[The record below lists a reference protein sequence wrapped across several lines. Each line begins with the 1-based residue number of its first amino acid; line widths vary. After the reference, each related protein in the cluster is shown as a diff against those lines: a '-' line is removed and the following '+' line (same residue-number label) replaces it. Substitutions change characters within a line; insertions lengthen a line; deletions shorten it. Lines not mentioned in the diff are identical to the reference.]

1 MNLVFFI
8 FLSIFLLFPSLAK
21 RDHNNPQKKT
31 TQNIVIAID
40 SEPKTLDPRIATDAN
55 GMRIINLIFQS
66 LVKWDLKGEITS
78 SVARRWKCQNK
89 ICIFNIKKDIKFSN
103 GRKIKKE
110 DILFSFNEYQSN
122 KYPFFSAFE
131 VIQSIKI
138 KETKKEFVLTLILKE
153 PSAKFLKADLPVLKI
168 LPREEVLNAGD
179 NFYKNPIGSGVFK
192 LQSKSSSHII
202 LESRKDTNPLPHIKQ
217 VTFKIIRDDFTRFQ
231 KTLNGEIDVAQSVIP
246 VNKINQF
253 IKRNTSFKVIRSIG
267 MSVTY
272 LLINFKDPC
281 LSQKKIR
288 QALAFSIDIPTIIR
302 YKLKNFA
309 KPANSLLSSN
319 SFFFNTNIER
329 LPYQPNK
336 AKQLVKESLCK
347 DKVYSL
353 KSSNS
358 REVISHCQSYFET
371 DTTRWNKNTLGKF

>member
-31 TQNIVIAID
+31 PQNIVIAID

-179 NFYKNPIGSGVFK
+179 NFYKNPIG
-192 LQSKSSSHII
+192 I
-202 LESRKDTNPLPHIKQ
+202 
-217 VTFKIIRDDFTRFQ
+217 Q
-231 KTLNGEIDVAQSVIP
+231 KG
-246 VNKINQF
+246 
-253 IKRNTSFKVIRSIG
+253 
-267 MSVTY
+267 Y
-272 LLINFKDPC
+272 
-281 LSQKKIR
+281 
-288 QALAFSIDIPTIIR
+288 
-302 YKLKNFA
+302 
-309 KPANSLLSSN
+309 
-319 SFFFNTNIER
+319 
-329 LPYQPNK
+329 
-336 AKQLVKESLCK
+336 
-347 DKVYSL
+347 
-353 KSSNS
+353 
-358 REVISHCQSYFET
+358 
-371 DTTRWNKNTLGKF
+371 